1 MTQNPQGPY
10 QPGQGQGGPYG
21 QQGGQPPYGGGQQP
35 PPYGQQQPPY
45 GQPQPPYGQPQQ
57 PYGQHQPGSGPKIP
71 EVPAFAQKLTGIG
84 ANWGTGG
91 PRPAMPTPKSVTWA
105 FLLAAAG
112 SVIMVVY
119 YLIQMITWAGYY
131 GSFAGG
137 FGIVGILLA
146 AGVFVIAVMMR
157 NGADWAR
164 ITLAILTGLG
174 ALFALIALFSIGLVF
189 TILGGFGALMLIF
202 MLAEI
207 AAFGGALFFLF
218 QPDSNAYF
226 KSASP
231 GPGPGYPP
239 PPPGGPQHFGS

>member
-10 QPGQGQGGPYG
+10 QPGHGQGEGR
-21 QQGGQPPYGGGQQP
+21 QQP
-35 PPYGQQQPPY
+35 PPYGQQQPHGQQPPPY

-57 PYGQHQPGSGPKIP
+57 PYGQQAQPGVGPKIP
-71 EVPAFAQKLTGIG
+71 DPPAFANKLSGIG

-91 PRPAMPTPKSVTWA
+91 ARPTMPAPKSVTWA

-112 SVIMVVY
+112 AAIMIAY
-119 YLIQMITWAGYY
+119 YLIQMIAWAGYY
-131 GSFAGG
+131 GFFNGG
-137 FGIVGILLA
+137 FGIVGILLS

-164 ITLAILTGLG
+164 ITLAVLTGLG
-174 ALFALIALFSIGLVF
+174 ALFALIALFSVGLVF
-189 TILGGFGALMLIF
+189 TILGGFGVLMLVF

-231 GPGPGYPP
+231 GHGYPP
-239 PPPGGPQHFGS
+239 PPPAGGPHFGG

>member
-10 QPGQGQGGPYG
+10 QPGQGQGGG
-21 QQGGQPPYGGGQQP
+21 HQP

-57 PYGQHQPGSGPKIP
+57 HKQQPGGAKIP
-71 EVPAFAQKLTGIG
+71 DPPAFAQKLSGIG

-91 PRPAMPTPKSVTWA
+91 ARPTMPTPKSVKWA
-105 FLLAAAG
+105 FLLAATGA
-112 SVIMVVY
+112 VITIAY
-119 YLIQMITWAGYY
+119 YLIQMIAWAGYY
-131 GSFAGG
+131 GMFTDG
-137 FGIVGILLA
+137 FGIVGILLS

-157 NGADWAR
+157 NGAEWAR
-164 ITLAILTGLG
+164 ITLAVLTGLG
-174 ALFALIALFSIGLVF
+174 ALLALIALFSVGLVF
-189 TILGGFGALMLIF
+189 TILGGFGVLMLIF

-207 AAFGGALFFLF
+207 AAFGGSLFFLF
-218 QPDSNAYF
+218 QSDANAYF

-239 PPPGGPQHFGS
+239 PGGPQHFGS